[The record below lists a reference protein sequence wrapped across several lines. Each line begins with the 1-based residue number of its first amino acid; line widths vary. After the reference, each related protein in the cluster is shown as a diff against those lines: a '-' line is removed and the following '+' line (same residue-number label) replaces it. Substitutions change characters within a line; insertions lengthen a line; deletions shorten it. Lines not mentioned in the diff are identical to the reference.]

1 MLRAALGATGALLM
15 ITLTP
20 AIARQTAET
29 EHQVVA
35 AHAASCAAYFYSAAY
50 ANGVSQYESFYGAGE
65 YSFNLAVT
73 ATDEGQALASFNQ
86 ASKEINQLMGK
97 SWTDFHKVT
106 EHYEPK
112 CEKLMRASQQKGE
125 T

>member
-1 MLRAALGATGALLM
+1 MAPRAIVALLM
-15 ITLTP
+15 ITITP
-20 AIARQTAET
+20 SAAGQTATT
-29 EHQVVA
+29 EEEMIA
-35 AHAASCAAYFYSAAY
+35 GHAASCAAYFYSAAY

-73 ATDEGQALASFNQ
+73 AADETQALASFNQ

-97 SWTDFHKVT
+97 SWADFHKVA
-106 EHYEPK
+106 EQYGPK
-112 CEKLMRASQQKGE
+112 CDKLMRASQQKGG

>member
-1 MLRAALGATGALLM
+1 MSRVNLGAAVALLM
-15 ITLTP
+15 TTMTSSFAGQTP
-20 AIARQTAET
+20 KT
-29 EHQVVA
+29 EQQVVA

-73 ATDEGQALASFNQ
+73 AADEGQALASFNQ

-97 SWTDFHKVT
+97 SWADFHKV
-106 EHYEPK
+106 EEYFGPK
-112 CEKLMRASQQKGE
+112 CDKLMRASQ
-125 T
+125 